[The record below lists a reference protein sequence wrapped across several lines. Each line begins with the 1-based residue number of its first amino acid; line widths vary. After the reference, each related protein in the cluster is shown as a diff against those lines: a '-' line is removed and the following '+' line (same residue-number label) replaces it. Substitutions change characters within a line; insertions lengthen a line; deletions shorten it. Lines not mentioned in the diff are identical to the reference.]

1 MRKHLLLLM
10 MVCLTA
16 LFPVLPV
23 SAAEEPA
30 HGEETAEHAEGGH
43 EQTIWQTIG
52 QWTNFVVLVTI
63 LYLFLT
69 RSIRVQDKYKAES
82 QQIRE
87 SIESARLAKEEAE
100 RQMAAMDERMQQMND
115 EISRIKERAL
125 QDAEDEK
132 TRILNSAQKEAHRIV
147 EMAHREIDNEVRA
160 ARKQLRKHVAG
171 IAIEKGENII
181 QKEINEEDQRR
192 LIHTYIQ
199 EFGK

>member
-1 MRKHLLLLM
+1 
-10 MVCLTA
+10 
-16 LFPVLPV
+16 
-23 SAAEEPA
+23 
-30 HGEETAEHAEGGH
+30 
-43 EQTIWQTIG
+43 
-52 QWTNFVVLVTI
+52 
-63 LYLFLT
+63 
-69 RSIRVQDKYKAES
+69 
-82 QQIRE
+82 
-87 SIESARLAKEEAE
+87 
-100 RQMAAMDERMQQMND
+100 MAAMDERMQQMND

-132 TRILNSAQKEAHRIV
+132 TRILDSAQKEAHRIV

>member
-1 MRKHLLLLM
+1 MRKRFATLIV
-10 MVCLTA
+10 VCLIG
-16 LFPVLPV
+16 LFVAMPAP
-23 SAAEEPA
+23 AAEDTT
-30 HGEETAEHAEGGH
+30 HGEAAEHTDEGH

-52 QWTNFVVLVTI
+52 QWTNFVALVTI

-69 RSIRVQDKYKAES
+69 RYIRVQDKYKAES
-82 QQIRE
+82 QEIRQ

-100 RQMAAMDERMQQMND
+100 RQMAAMDLRMQQMND

-132 TRILNSAQKEAHRIV
+132 TRILDSAQKEAHRIV

-171 IAIEKGENII
+171 LAIQHGETII
-181 QKEINEEDQRR
+181 RKEINDKDQRR
-192 LIHTYIQ
+192 LIQNYIQ

>member
-1 MRKHLLLLM
+1 MRKHLFLVIV
-10 MVCLTA
+10 VCLIGSFSA
-16 LFPVLPV
+16 MPAY
-23 SAAEEPA
+23 AAEEAA
-30 HGEETAEHAEGGH
+30 HGEAAQHAEGGH

-52 QWTNFVVLVTI
+52 QWTNFVALVAI

-82 QQIRE
+82 EEIRQ

-100 RQMAAMDERMQQMND
+100 RQMAAMDSRMQQMND

-125 QDAEDEK
+125 QDAEEEK
-132 TRILNSAQKEAHRIV
+132 TRILDSAQKEAHRIV

-160 ARKQLRKHVAG
+160 ARKQLRKHVASL
-171 IAIEKGENII
+171 AIQQGETMI
-181 QKEINEEDQRR
+181 QNEINEEDQRR
-192 LIHTYIQ
+192 LIRNYIQ